1 MYETK
6 KKDTLFD
13 FIFCPGKS
21 YKKLMVDLKIK
32 KKKLI
37 QINPPI
43 FSNYKLLENKNFLE
57 PFYDVMIIGYI
68 PNTRNLDCFYDSNID
83 TELEIL
89 NVCSKLKLKRILIK
103 LKSGTISMQNQQN
116 SSINLYKKLF
126 KKKYNKNLNLLLNF
140 EHGELYNVVNKSKTI
155 IGPFSTSFVEALY
168 NKSKYYVYEPNQNGL
183 TDFEL
188 SSNRV
193 CKKKYISRSPS
204 ELIKNINSKNYLKV
218 KDNFFS
224 DGNIDSLNK
233 FFEKI

>member
-1 MYETK
+1 
-6 KKDTLFD
+6 
-13 FIFCPGKS
+13 
-21 YKKLMVDLKIK
+21 
-32 KKKLI
+32 
-37 QINPPI
+37 
-43 FSNYKLLENKNFLE
+43 
-57 PFYDVMIIGYI
+57 MIIGYI

-103 LKSGTISMQNQQN
+103 LKSELFLCK
-116 SSINLYKKLF
+116 INKIHRLICTKNYS
-126 KKKYNKNLNLLLNF
+126 KKYNKNLNLLLNF

>member
-1 MYETK
+1 MDIKRLKEYQGLMYETK
-6 KKDTLFD
+6 KRILYLILF
-13 FIFCPGKS
+13 FVQEKS

-116 SSINLYKKLF
+116 SSINLYKTIQ
-126 KKKYNKNLNLLLNF
+126 KK
-140 EHGELYNVVNKSKTI
+140 I
-155 IGPFSTSFVEALY
+155 
-168 NKSKYYVYEPNQNGL
+168 
-183 TDFEL
+183 
-188 SSNRV
+188 
-193 CKKKYISRSPS
+193 
-204 ELIKNINSKNYLKV
+204 
-218 KDNFFS
+218 
-224 DGNIDSLNK
+224 
-233 FFEKI
+233 